1 MVSGVLLVPVSGLV
15 NRFSNGMVVGV
26 FHILKIFPGGFDGE
40 NHCEV

>member
-15 NRFSNGMVVGV
+15 NRFNNGMVVGV
-26 FHILKIFPGGFDGE
+26 SCILKIFPGGFDGE